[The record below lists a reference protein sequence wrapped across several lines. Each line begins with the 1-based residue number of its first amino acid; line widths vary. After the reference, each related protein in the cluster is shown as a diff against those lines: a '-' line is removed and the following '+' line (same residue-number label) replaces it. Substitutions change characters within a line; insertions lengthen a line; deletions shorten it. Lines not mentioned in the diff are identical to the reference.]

1 MIRFEDSLTE
11 GRVAIGAKA
20 EDKAGALR
28 LAASLLAGGGP
39 ADDILAAVKEREA
52 LSSTGIG
59 HGAAVPH
66 ALFAA
71 ERPTS
76 LAVLRLAAPVEFD
89 AVDGAPVDLVFMAI
103 GSRQR
108 SSDHLQLLSKI
119 ARALHDPAFLAAA
132 RAAPTAAELYGLLRR
147 RG

>member
-11 GRVAIGAKA
+11 DRVAIGVEAGDKA
-20 EDKAGALR
+20 EALR
-28 LAASLLAGGGP
+28 LAASLLADGGP
-39 ADDILAAVKEREA
+39 TDDILAAVEEREA

-71 ERPTS
+71 DRPTS
-76 LAVLRLAAPVEFD
+76 LAVLRLAAPVDFD
-89 AVDGAPVDLVFMAI
+89 SVDGAPVDLVFMAI

-119 ARALHDPAFLAAA
+119 ARALHDPAFMEAA
-132 RAAPTAAELYGLLRR
+132 RAAPTAAGLYDILRR